1 MKKHDLILLWRK
13 RISNGSIAGT
23 TLRNQGKGIV
33 QCARAYL
40 IKLDLSELHF
50 IKDAEQFDI
59 WLDQKTAKL
68 QTEMRRLLKR
78 ETGNDVFWD
87 TARKSLNLYLLES
100 CYNTVLRE
108 AFVLSHVEDFLEV
121 PLDSQVAKRLQEA
134 SGGKLPKWHSFKWLK
149 SDDHKIYQ
157 DFALSYARKNDLKR
171 AQLDLVFWRSGA
183 DE

>member
-78 ETGNDVFWD
+78 ETGNDVFWG
-87 TARKSLNLYLLES
+87 TARKSLNLYLL
-100 CYNTVLRE
+100 
-108 AFVLSHVEDFLEV
+108 
-121 PLDSQVAKRLQEA
+121 
-134 SGGKLPKWHSFKWLK
+134 
-149 SDDHKIYQ
+149 
-157 DFALSYARKNDLKR
+157 
-171 AQLDLVFWRSGA
+171 
-183 DE
+183 